1 MATHSGLKDYE
12 DYTVTSQDY
21 DKYRT
26 AVGPEVVLGALTYS
40 TGKPAKE
47 LHVLDAGCGTGNYT
61 VALSKYFGKMT
72 GLDRN
77 EGMLLQLK
85 QKMLIPRN
93 VEVKCGN
100 ILAMPF
106 PDASFDGVT
115 CNQVIHHLIPED
127 ASGFENVGVF
137 VKEAYRVVTSG
148 GALIINTCTPE
159 QVLDGHWSGNLIPE
173 ASKKVAKRYPT
184 IAMMENFLKQA
195 GFTIG
200 PVLSN
205 TRETVLRED
214 AWLDKDG
221 PFKPEWR
228 NADSTWALATPEELE
243 SALKFWRQTVDE
255 GKGEE
260 YIAKFEEKR
269 KQIGSSV
276 FIVGYKH

>member
-1 MATHSGLKDYE
+1 MLK
-12 DYTVTSQDY
+12 TMRTTLVTSQDY

-26 AVGPEVVLGALTYS
+26 AVGPEVVLGALAYS

-61 VALSKYFGKMT
+61 IALSKYFGKMT
-72 GLDRN
+72 GMDQN
-77 EGMLLQLK
+77 EDMLLQLK
-85 QKMLIPRN
+85 QKMSIPRN

-100 ILAMPF
+100 VLAMPF

-115 CNQVIHHLIPED
+115 SNQVIHHLIPED
-127 ASGFENVGVF
+127 ASGFENVDVF
-137 VKEAYRVVTSG
+137 VKEAYRVLTSG
-148 GALIINTCTPE
+148 GALIINTGTPE
-159 QVLDGHWSGNLIPE
+159 QILDGQWYYNLIPE
-173 ASKKVAKRYPT
+173 ASKKFAKRCPT
-184 IAMMENFLKQA
+184 IAMVENSLKQA

-228 NADSTWALATPEELE
+228 NVDSIWSLATPEELE